1 MSKLT
6 IQEIIDSL
14 KQYSI
19 LELNDLVK
27 GIEQEFNISANFSV
41 ASAGAGGEEAKE
53 EAQSEFNLHLTN
65 AGANKIGVIK
75 IIRELTGL
83 GLMEAKKIVD
93 TAPALIKEAVP
104 AVEAEELKKKFVE
117 AGATVELK

>member
-6 IQEIIDSL
+6 IQEIIESL

-41 ASAGAGGEEAKE
+41 AAGGAGGEEAKE
-53 EAQSEFNLHLTN
+53 EAQSEFNLHLAS
-65 AGANKIGVIK
+65 AGNNKIAVIK